1 MLEFVSVNISSS
13 LLVSQLP
20 LIKPRRYSIAS
31 APRDNTLSLVVGVTS
46 YQTPSGRHKR
56 GLASGML
63 ETAPIGTIV
72 PGCIKLTQ
80 GSRLILPE
88 DPVWPVIMIGA
99 GSGIAPFRGFWQRR
113 WEQHQAGLTVGKT
126 LLYFGCRRKTMN
138 LLRQE
143 TEAIAHNQRYLLVLV
158 FLMSSSFI
166 SSVSE
171 NGIVKRT
178 EVISMHLMEG
188 NVLFSAIF
196 LFLQFFQENEKKCW
210 VGF

>member
-1 MLEFVSVNISSS
+1 
-13 LLVSQLP
+13 
-20 LIKPRRYSIAS
+20 
-31 APRDNTLSLVVGVTS
+31 
-46 YQTPSGRHKR
+46 
-56 GLASGML
+56 
-63 ETAPIGTIV
+63 
-72 PGCIKLTQ
+72 
-80 GSRLILPE
+80 
-88 DPVWPVIMIGA
+88 
-99 GSGIAPFRGFWQRR
+99 
-113 WEQHQAGLTVGKT
+113 
-126 LLYFGCRRKTMN
+126 MN